1 MFIMEIVGKHLL
13 EKASQNGVKHHSH
26 LSGIKVL
33 CGQSFLP
40 VGHCK
45 STVKKCNLLYF
56 ADQLIAF

>member
-1 MFIMEIVGKHLL
+1 MFNMEIVGKHLL

-40 VGHCK
+40 VG
-45 STVKKCNLLYF
+45 TL
-56 ADQLIAF
+56 